1 MTEDSASVLPR
12 LLEILEESR
21 KLGARGA
28 ELLRSQSQTTQATC
42 KGAGDISTS
51 HSDSLQTRLIV
62 YLDKGRSH
70 SLSLPDLDP
79 AKVTGRLKQGLA
91 RAVKARPNPQAGPAE
106 RYDIPDRGLG
116 IDDPRYPNVNDESR
130 REVLEAN
137 RESLADTPCTLLEA
151 QYTDSLHQRIFAST
165 RGIHATERST
175 NYQLVLTARH
185 RSSGQSLTNTS
196 SAHNFAHVAS
206 IPHGKGLVRALE
218 EMSGK
223 KGVVPGPMPLVLAP
237 RVIAWILEQ
246 IMPAFAADVVAK
258 GASFLNA
265 LGEDSI
271 GSRRFHVV
279 DDSSL
284 PGGDRTVAFDDRG
297 VPPVPVS
304 VIREGQI
311 GGLYHSPE
319 TARSADTRP
328 TGHVRGTRI
337 RPGNLVVR
345 HGNRSRTQM
354 LSEVPASIQVLHL
367 DGAID
372 PTSGLMKAHGP
383 GLLLEKGQ
391 VVGCLPKVK
400 LHLPVVEL
408 LRAVKEISSNQQR
421 FGAVDCATTL
431 THPIDLT

>member
-1 MTEDSASVLPR
+1 MAEDSASVLPR

-42 KGAGDISTS
+42 KGAGEITTS
-51 HSDSLQTRLIV
+51 HSESLQTRLIV

-70 SLSLPDLDP
+70 SLSLPDLEP
-79 AKVTGRLKQGLA
+79 AKVTSRLKQGLA

-116 IDDPRYPNVNDESR
+116 IDDPRYPKVDDEAR
-130 REVLEAN
+130 RDVLEAN
-137 RESLADTPCTLLEA
+137 RASLANTPCTLLEA
-151 QYTDSLHQRIFAST
+151 QYTDALHQRTFAST
-165 RGIHATERST
+165 RGVHATERST
-175 NYQLVLTARH
+175 EYQLILTARH
-185 RSSGQSLTNTS
+185 RASGHSLTNTS

-218 EMSGK
+218 AMSGK
-223 KGVVPGPMPLVLAP
+223 KGVVPGPLPLVLSP

-265 LGEDSI
+265 LGEEPI
-271 GSRRFHVV
+271 GSRRFHVI

-304 VIREGQI
+304 VIREGKL

-319 TARSADTRP
+319 TARRAETRP
-328 TGHVRGTRI
+328 TGHVQGTRI

-354 LSEVPASIQVLHL
+354 LSEVPASIHVLHL
-367 DGAID
+367 SGSID
-372 PTSGLMKAHGP
+372 PTNGMMKAKGP

-391 VVGCLPKVK
+391 VVGCISELKI
-400 LHLPVVEL
+400 HLPVVDL

-431 THPIDLT
+431 THPIDLS